1 MTASARALQAVRVG
15 YGMVLVLTP
24 GLVLRLVTGRIP
36 SRRTCRVAR
45 VLGTRHLI
53 QAAAT
58 AVAPRPE
65 VFAIGGGV
73 DAVHT
78 ASMLLAARRAAL
90 ADALMEAAL
99 AAGSVSVSRAGS
111 VRHRSPAGSGR
122 VRAGADRES

>member
-1 MTASARALQAVRVG
+1 MTASARAVQAVRVG

-24 GLVLRLVTGRIP
+24 SLALRLVTGRIP

-45 VLGTRHLI
+45 LLGARHLI

-65 VFAIGGGV
+65 VLAIGGGV

-78 ASMLLAARRAAL
+78 ASMLLAALRPARPARPAERRAVL
-90 ADALMEAAL
+90 ADALMEAVL
-99 AAGSVSVSRAGS
+99 AAAGYS
-111 VRHRSPAGSGR
+111 
-122 VRAGADRES
+122 AGAVRTPVGQPRR